1 MALGLS
7 IPYDNLVKNQCD
19 QLHSRF
25 EDYASEAKQQNFLGT
40 LDDFLGSRGHQRQNI
55 ESFVKFWSNSDRYF
69 SNANVSIF
77 FVENLWIN
85 WK

>member
-1 MALGLS
+1 MGDELSFLPTRTRKVWTLSMALGFSL
-7 IPYDNLVKNQCD
+7 PYDNLVKNQCD

-55 ESFVKFWSNSDRYF
+55 ESFVKF
-69 SNANVSIF
+69 
-77 FVENLWIN
+77 
-85 WK
+85 